1 MLAIAPLHDFC
12 YTVRQMSGKNRLVRI
27 GFVGDLSHKA
37 TRDRFS
43 GLLRFIAEKEA
54 TWDVKTID
62 PTSSTDAELQ
72 QFRNWA
78 PIGIIANL
86 EYRQVVAKRL
96 AIRRLWR
103 HKAVFVN
110 RLNISHRPARAMDI
124 RIDDACLSE
133 AAASL
138 LMKRGLVNF
147 AYVDELERYCETKR
161 SKLRGDTFVEYLAR
175 NGFACARFSSTI
187 NGTNWSSELY
197 RLADWL
203 KELPKPCGIM
213 AYADICAK
221 RIYDACRIARLRIPD
236 QIRIVGVDNDVNL
249 CENLSPTLTSIEPDF
264 ELCGYLAG
272 QLLFDRLTKSS
283 PDKPRSRSCG
293 VKSIVERASTQDVKG
308 GGRIVSAACEIIR
321 LHASDKIGVA
331 DVAEKL
337 NVSRRLL
344 EMRFRDVLGTGVS
357 EELRRVRLESVCRQ
371 LRSTNLSIGEISAKS
386 GFSSSSHLN
395 ALFRKTY
402 GMTMRDWRNSGT
414 AHNSKQ

>member
-1 MLAIAPLHDFC
+1 
-12 YTVRQMSGKNRLVRI
+12 MSGKNRLVRI

-43 GLLRFIAEKEA
+43 GLLRFMAESEA
-54 TWDVKTID
+54 AWDVKAID
-62 PTSSTDAELQ
+62 PISSTDAELL
-72 QFRNWA
+72 QFRDWA
-78 PIGIIANL
+78 PVGIIASF
-86 EYRQVVAKRL
+86 EYMSVIAERL
-96 AIRRLWR
+96 AERGLWR
-103 HKAVFVN
+103 HETVFVN
-110 RLNISHRPARAMDI
+110 RLNVSRRPARAMDI
-124 RIDDACLSE
+124 RIDDARLAE
-133 AAASL
+133 AAAAL
-138 LMKRGLVNF
+138 LMKRGLVHF
-147 AYVDELERYCETKR
+147 AYVDELERYSETER
-161 SKLRGDTFVEYLAR
+161 SKLRGDAFVECLTR

-187 NGTNWSSELY
+187 NGTNWSNELY

-203 KELPKPCGIM
+203 TELSKPCGIM

-236 QIRIVGVDNDVNL
+236 QIRIVGVDNDVSL

-321 LHASDKIGVA
+321 LHGSDEIGVA
-331 DVAEKL
+331 DVAAKL

-344 EMRFRDVLGTGVS
+344 EMRFRDVLGTGVA
-357 EELRRVRLESVCRQ
+357 EELRRVRLERVCRQ

-402 GMTMRDWRNSGT
+402 GMTMRDWRNATT
-414 AHNSKQ
+414 ARLPKP